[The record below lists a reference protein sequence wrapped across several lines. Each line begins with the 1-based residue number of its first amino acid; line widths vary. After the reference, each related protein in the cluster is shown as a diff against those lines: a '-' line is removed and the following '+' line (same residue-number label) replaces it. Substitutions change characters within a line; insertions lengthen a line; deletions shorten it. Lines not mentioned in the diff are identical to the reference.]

1 MREIKLELAGRLSQN
16 KPLAAF
22 LASDPWRCLPCAP
35 RSLAPADRGDHS
47 TQPMSSPAARNCI
60 RAAPPAQKMGAPGT
74 SPQRSEG
81 RAPGRPQTHQREKR
95 TGTRNGCPIL
105 AQCRG
110 PQGQVFVLGVVE
122 QGWEPH
128 PSPSQRH
135 PKRPAIAFGQ
145 HPQHRKWVPQVH
157 LRSEAKEGHLG
168 DHKHISRKNV
178 PPRKWMPHPCAAR
191 VGTTFLSHLMPS
203 RATGHDRATR
213 VGRGE
218 RRICRGSSGN

>member
-135 PKRPAIAFGQ
+135 PERPAFAFQEASPAHKMGAPGTS
-145 HPQHRKWVPQVH
+145 PQ
-157 LRSEAKEGHLG
+157 RSE
-168 DHKHISRKNV
+168 
-178 PPRKWMPHPCAAR
+178 
-191 VGTTFLSHLMPS
+191 
-203 RATGHDRATR
+203 
-213 VGRGE
+213 GRGIPPPANVIPSE
-218 RRICRGSSGN
+218 RACPSKARLRGESEGSAVAFPETKSQSE